1 MSDENRETRVGGG
14 VFRLMYRSRDLV
26 PPEDRADELGDLFAK
41 SRSDNKK
48 RDITGALL
56 VSRGAFVQVL
66 EGDEATVRSLF
77 STIAKDSRHDDV
89 EVLAEGHAG
98 RRTFEHWSMGEV
110 TLADSALPLIA
121 TVSEIRG
128 GRPVNAA
135 EQDRVL
141 AVMREALDEAG
152 RDDAADS
159 CE

>member
-1 MSDENRETRVGGG
+1 MSDQNSRTRTRADVY
-14 VFRLMYRSRDLV
+14 RLMYRSRDLV
-26 PPEDRADELGDLFAK
+26 PPEHRADELGDLFAK

-56 VSRGAFVQVL
+56 VSGGAFVQVL

-77 STIAKDSRHDDV
+77 ATIAEDSRHDEV
-89 EVLAEGHAG
+89 EVLAEGHVG

-110 TLADSALPLIA
+110 TPAASALPLIA
-121 TVSEIRG
+121 RVSEIRG
-128 GRPVNAA
+128 GQPVNAA

-152 RDDAADS
+152 RDDGH
-159 CE
+159 

>member
-1 MSDENRETRVGGG
+1 MSDQDSETRVGGG

-56 VSRGAFVQVL
+56 VSGEAFVQVL
-66 EGDEATVRSLF
+66 EGEEASVRSLF
-77 STIAKDSRHDDV
+77 TTIVKDPRHDQV
-89 EVLAEGHAG
+89 ELLAEGHAG

-121 TVSEIRG
+121 RLSEITG

-135 EQDRVL
+135 EQDKVL
-141 AVMREALDEAG
+141 AAMRQALDEAG
-152 RDDAADS
+152 GDEGR
-159 CE
+159 